1 MDLFYNKRIIVNL
14 FCLIITTHV
23 FSQVKVVNENI
34 SKVDESA
41 LIVNGKFSS
50 GINGR
55 TFQKDALISHKGYQY
70 IVHYNN
76 ERRVCISRRK
86 LPNGK
91 WNTMTFLDYHFKSND
106 SHNCISMGICPNDGT
121 IHLAFDHHVD
131 TLHYRVSKKGLANNP
146 ETMAW
151 DASAFGPIISELEKD
166 NPIVIT
172 YPKFWQTPDGNLQ
185 FNYRVRGSGN
195 GDRML
200 VDYNAETGTWENTRQ
215 IDSADGVFTDEL
227 GASESRCSYPNG
239 YDYDNNGTLHT
250 TFTWRENSQGAN
262 HDLVYVYS
270 EDNGNSWKNNSG
282 KILEDIPH
290 VNSPDVVVQSIPRVL
305 GLMNDQGQTIDSKN
319 QVHVVMYHATEQ
331 TIRAAGSF
339 PGASRWGPNEAKRY
353 HHYWRD
359 TKGNWHHF
367 EMDLKVGNRPK
378 VFADKHDN
386 LIMIYAGDTQ
396 GVGKN
401 DDEDNRDLIIA
412 SATAKNNWKDWDFI
426 HVVKG
431 PFVNDMLGDFY
442 RWKSEGVLSIMVQDV
457 PKGKNK
463 KSTLQVV
470 DLTFGSNLSLNN
482 KN

>member
-1 MDLFYNKRIIVNL
+1 MDLLIFKRFLVNII
-14 FCLIITTHV
+14 CLAVTCHV
-23 FSQVKVVNENI
+23 FSQVKVVAENI
-34 SKVDESA
+34 TTIDENA

-70 IVHYNN
+70 IVHYND
-76 ERRVCISRRK
+76 ERRICISRRK
-86 LPNGK
+86 LPHGK
-91 WNTMTFLDYHFKSND
+91 WNTITFLDYYFESND

-146 ETMAW
+146 ESMPW

-215 IDSADGVFTDEL
+215 IDSAKGIFKDEL
-227 GASESRCSYPNG
+227 GESESRCSYPNG
-239 YDYDNNGTLHT
+239 YDYDNNGTLHAT
-250 TFTWRENSQGAN
+250 WTWRENSQGAN
-262 HDLVYVYS
+262 HDLIYVYS
-270 EDNGNSWKNNSG
+270 EDHGNSWKNNSG
-282 KILEDIPH
+282 KILKAIPH
-290 VNSPDVVVQSIPRVL
+290 VNSPDIVVQSIPRVL

-331 TIRAAGSF
+331 SMTDAGSF
-339 PGASRWGPNEAKRY
+339 PGESRWGPNEAKRY

-359 TKGNWHHF
+359 TNRNWHHF
-367 EMDLKVGNRPK
+367 EMNLKVGNRPK

-386 LIMIYAGDTQ
+386 LIMIYAGNTKGGINNYDQ
-396 GVGKN
+396 N
-401 DDEDNRDLIIA
+401 NRDLVIA
-412 SATAKNNWKDWDFI
+412 MATAKNKWRDWSI
-426 HVVKG
+426 SHVVKG

-442 RWKSEGVLSIMVQDV
+442 RWKEEGILSIMVQDV
-457 PKGKNK
+457 PNVKSK
-463 KSTLQVV
+463 KSRLKVV
-470 DLTFGSNLSLNN
+470 DLTFDS
-482 KN
+482 KQ

>member
-1 MDLFYNKRIIVNL
+1 MDLLVFKKFLTKL
-14 FCLIITTHV
+14 FCLLITCHAFT
-23 FSQVKVVNENI
+23 QVKAINESI
-34 SKVDESA
+34 TIIDENA
-41 LIVNGKFSS
+41 LIVNGKYSS

-70 IVHYNN
+70 IVHYND

-86 LPNGK
+86 LPDGK
-91 WNTMTFLDYHFKSND
+91 WNTITFLDYRFKSND

-131 TLHYRVSKKGLANNP
+131 TLHYRVSKKGLANHP
-146 ETMAW
+146 ESMTW
-151 DASAFGPIISELEKD
+151 DASAFGSIISELEEDK
-166 NPIVIT
+166 PIVIT

-200 VDYNAETGTWENTRQ
+200 VDYNGETGKWENTRQ
-215 IDSADGVFTDEL
+215 IDSAEGFFKDQLGV
-227 GASESRCSYPNG
+227 SESRCSYPNG
-239 YDYDNNGTLHT
+239 YDYDSNGTLHT

-262 HDLVYVYS
+262 HDLIYVYS

-282 KILEDIPH
+282 KTLEKIPN
-290 VNSPDVVVQSIPRVL
+290 VNSPDVIVQFIPRVF

-319 QVHVVMYHATEQ
+319 QVHVVMYHCTMQSLRE
-331 TIRAAGSF
+331 AGSF

-367 EMDLKVGNRPK
+367 EMNLNVGNRPK

-386 LIMIYAGDTQ
+386 LIMIYAGGAKGDT
-396 GVGKN
+396 KN
-401 DDEDNRDLIIA
+401 NNEDKSDLIIA
-412 SATAKNNWKDWDFI
+412 TATAKNEWKDWNVT
-426 HVVKG
+426 HVLKG
-431 PFVNDMLGDFY
+431 PFINDMLGDFY
-442 RWKSEGVLSIMVQDV
+442 RWKSEGVLSIMVQNV
-457 PKGKNK
+457 PKRKSK
-463 KSTLQVV
+463 KSTLKVV
-470 DLTFGSNLSLNN
+470 DLTFESIP
-482 KN
+482 